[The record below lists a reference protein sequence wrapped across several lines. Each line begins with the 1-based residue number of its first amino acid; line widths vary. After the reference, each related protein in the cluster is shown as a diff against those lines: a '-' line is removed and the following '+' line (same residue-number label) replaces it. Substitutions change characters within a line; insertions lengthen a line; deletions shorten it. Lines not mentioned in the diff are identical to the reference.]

1 VTASIRQGT
10 DGVKQFIENRQ
21 LTKQNEDL
29 KQQLKVYESL
39 KQNYLE
45 TQAQQSEQETYDVL
59 MKKLSLLQ
67 EEAKDEKDRLREAA
81 KENEQKEQA
90 LNQYQQIVRNII
102 NANML
107 AKARIKNRDTLIT
120 KKEDVIE
127 DQATEISQLEGDLQ
141 EKRQEI
147 EKGEKRI
154 ENLEGAMAQKMKEL
168 EASYKMREISEKR
181 FKEKQAALRKEVE
194 GKIAALRQQNEQAEA
209 EMARLSGDLA
219 KATQEAQQLASGL
232 TATKGELQATKGQ
245 LDATKGALNATKGQL
260 ADAKG
265 RLDETKGQLDL
276 TKGQLDQT
284 KGRLAATEG
293 ELAKAQE
300 NLNAKKKLAAN
311 IKGKFKA
318 GGIDAEVDGK
328 TGDVLL
334 SFEGEYFDTG
344 QAKLKPGMKKVL
356 ERAMPAYAQS
366 LFEDPKIAEKIENV
380 EIIGYASPTYK
391 GKVIDPQKLSAK
403 ERDAVNFN
411 LDLSYDRARSIFDHV
426 YSKMAFSHKSR
437 LLPLV
442 KVTGKSFLGDKL
454 ERDVAGQDPNDFCK
468 KNDCAKKQTVII
480 RFKLKD

>member
-1 VTASIRQGT
+1 MWTSYSDLFLGLSVIFLLLYVTASIRQGT
-10 DGVKQFIENRQ
+10 DGVKQFIENKQ
-21 LTKQNEDL
+21 LTKKNEDL
-29 KQQLKVYESL
+29 RQQLKVYESL

-45 TQAQQSEQETYDVL
+45 TQAQQSEQETYDML
-59 MKKLSLLQ
+59 MKKLALLQ

-81 KENEQKEQA
+81 KENEQKEVA

-127 DQATEISQLEGDLQ
+127 DQATEITQLEGELT
-141 EKRQEI
+141 EKRAEI
-147 EKGEKRI
+147 EQGEKKI
-154 ENLEGAMAQKMKEL
+154 EGLEGAMAQKMKEL

-181 FKEKQAALRKEVE
+181 FKEKQAAIRKEVE
-194 GKIAALRQQNEQAEA
+194 GKIAALKQQNEQAEA
-209 EMARLSGDLA
+209 EMAKLSGDLA
-219 KATQEAQQLASGL
+219 KANQEAQQLASGL
-232 TATKGELQATKGQ
+232 NAAKGQ
-245 LDATKGALNATKGQL
+245 LQE
-260 ADAKG
+260 AKG
-265 RLDETKGQLDL
+265 KLDETKGQLDL

-284 KGRLAATEG
+284 KGRLAATQS

-318 GGIDAEVDGK
+318 GGIEADVDGK

-391 GKVIDPQKLSAK
+391 GKLIDPTKLSAK
-403 ERDAVNFN
+403 ERDAVNYN

-454 ERDVAGQDPNDFCK
+454 ERDPSSQDSSEFCK
-468 KNDCAKKQTVII
+468 KTDCAKKQTVII